1 MGRER
6 ESNAHKAG
14 GGQITERDY
23 TGTTNFA
30 LYMAMA
36 MPILGENKERRKVA
50 LAGENK
56 IAQPRGTGS
65 ENQL

>member
-1 MGRER
+1 
-6 ESNAHKAG
+6 
-14 GGQITERDY
+14 
-23 TGTTNFA
+23 
-30 LYMAMA
+30 MAMA